1 MMTWHHRAACVGEDP
16 ELFFPEGNTSA
27 ALRQTEEARAVCR
40 RCEVAAACLKWAIE
54 SGQEYGVWGGMSEG
68 ERHALKSRSAR
79 VRRAS

>member
-1 MMTWHHRAACVGEDP
+1 MTTWHHRAACMGEDP

-27 ALRQTEEARAVCR
+27 ALRQTEEAKAVCR

-54 SGQEYGVWGGMSEG
+54 SGQEYGVWGGMSDG
-68 ERHALKSRSAR
+68 ERRALKSRSAR